1 MEPQR
6 CTDRISFGEVASWRV
21 PGPLGPVVCVHGA
34 GVSTRQTMPL
44 LRRLSGRVEAWGV
57 DLPGYGKST
66 SPGGFLAVP
75 ELADALLE
83 WTRAREMDRPCLLG
97 VSMGSQVVAE
107 AAALAPDDVGS
118 VVLAAPTTDPRGRA
132 WPLLGA
138 RLIWN
143 NMLEGAD
150 VLSYSVPDYW
160 DAGAGRVLRSWAQ
173 SRKHRLERVLP
184 DVSQPALV
192 VWGSQDKVCSQA
204 WVEEATRLLPRGRLV
219 VLPGQYHALSST
231 GPRQLADA
239 VQDFVGEREEAS

>member
-1 MEPQR
+1 M
-6 CTDRISFGEVASWRV
+6 
-21 PGPLGPVVCVHGA
+21 
-34 GVSTRQTMPL
+34 
-44 LRRLSGRVEAWGV
+44 GV

-66 SPGGFLAVP
+66 SPGGFLAVQ

-107 AAALAPDDVGS
+107 AAARAPDDVGS

-143 NMLEGAD
+143 NMLEGVD

-160 DAGAGRVLRSWAQ
+160 DAGTSRVLRSWAQ
-173 SRKHRLERVLP
+173 SREHRIEQVLP

-192 VWGSQDKVCSQA
+192 VWGTQDKVCSKA
-204 WVEEATRLLPRGRLV
+204 WVEEATRLLPEVAWWSCRASTTRSAPPV
-219 VLPGQYHALSST
+219 PDSSRT
-231 GPRQLADA
+231 RSRISSVSA
-239 VQDFVGEREEAS
+239 RRRHEATAGCRRVRFGDRYVECPFFLQRR